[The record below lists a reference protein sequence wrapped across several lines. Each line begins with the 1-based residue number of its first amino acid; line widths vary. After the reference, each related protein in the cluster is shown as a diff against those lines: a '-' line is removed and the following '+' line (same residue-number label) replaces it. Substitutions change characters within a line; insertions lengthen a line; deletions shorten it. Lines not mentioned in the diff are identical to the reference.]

1 MFFVHEI
8 HALDPAA
15 TEAFE
20 TSLRDGWVPALASD
34 ESTRLVWSARSMP
47 PAISYPEIVTLT
59 AVTDGAALERL
70 GERARRGD
78 LRDRS
83 VELGRHRRTHTVR
96 VMAGLEEF
104 NPYTVDLDELPLVRT
119 DAPTEM
125 YIHDFVVPR
134 LGMQRVYEVQM
145 RESFI
150 KMLEFE
156 ALPMMIWAGLETV
169 AGGGRTPE
177 SLMVTHI
184 NHGRAIAELLA
195 HGNPR
200 VPAEPGTWMADA
212 LKLRDTWISRLVRSL
227 PWSPTS

>member
-8 HALDPAA
+8 HALDPATA
-15 TEAFE
+15 EAFE
-20 TSLRDGWVPALASD
+20 KSLRDEWVPALASAGD
-34 ESTRLVWSARSMP
+34 TRLVWSARSMP
-47 PAISYPEIVTLT
+47 PAISVPEIVTLT
-59 AVTDGAALERL
+59 AVTDGSALERL
-70 GERARRGD
+70 GERVRRGD
-78 LRDRS
+78 LRDHTA
-83 VELGRHRRTHTVR
+83 ELGRHRSSHTVR
-96 VMAGLEEF
+96 VMAPLEEF
-104 NPYTVDLDELPLVRT
+104 NPYTVALDELPLVRT
-119 DAPTEM
+119 DAPSEM
-125 YIHDFVVPR
+125 YIHDFVIPR
-134 LGMQRVYEVQM
+134 LGMQRTYEVQM

-150 KMLEFE
+150 KMLEIE

-184 NHGRAIAELLA
+184 KHGRAIADLLA

-200 VPAEPGTWMADA
+200 VAPEPGTWMSDA

>member
-8 HALDPAA
+8 HALDPDTAD
-15 TEAFE
+15 TFEA
-20 TSLRDGWVPALASD
+20 SLREAWLPALAGD
-34 ESTRLVWSARSMP
+34 GDTRLVWSARSMP
-47 PAISYPEIVTLT
+47 LAISYPEIVTLT
-59 AVTDGAALERL
+59 AVTDGGALERL
-70 GERARRGD
+70 GERVRRGD
-78 LRDRS
+78 LADHA
-83 VELGRHRRTHTVR
+83 VELERYRRSHTVR
-96 VMAGLEEF
+96 VLAPLEEF
-104 NPYTVDLDELPLVRT
+104 NPYTVDLDELALVRK

-134 LGMQRVYEVQM
+134 LGMQRTYEVQM
-145 RESFI
+145 RESFL
-150 KMLEFE
+150 KMLEIE
-156 ALPMMIWAGLETV
+156 ALPMKIWAGLETV

-184 NHGRAIAELLA
+184 NHARAIADLLA

-200 VPAEPGTWMADA
+200 IAAEPGTWMADA

>member
-1 MFFVHEI
+1 MFFVHEV
-8 HALDPAA
+8 HALDPSA

-20 TSLRDGWVPALASD
+20 TALRDDWVPALAND
-34 ESTRLVWSARSMP
+34 DGMRVVWSARSMP

-59 AVTDGAALERL
+59 AVTDGAALERF
-70 GERARRGD
+70 GERKRGGD

-83 VELGRHRRTHTVR
+83 AELDRRRRGHTIR
-96 VMAGLEEF
+96 VMAGLEGF
-104 NPYTVDLDELPLVRT
+104 NPYTVELGELPLVRS
-119 DAPTEM
+119 DAPSEM
-125 YIHDFVVPR
+125 YIHDFVIPR
-134 LGMQRVYEVQM
+134 LGMQRTYEIQM

-184 NHGRAIAELLA
+184 KHARAIAELLE
-195 HGNPR
+195 HDNPR
-200 VPAEPGTWMADA
+200 VAPEPGTWMSDA

>member
-1 MFFVHEI
+1 MFFVHEV

-15 TEAFE
+15 TGAFE
-20 TSLRDGWVPALASD
+20 TALRDDWVPALASD
-34 ESTRLVWSARSMP
+34 DRTRLVWSARSMP

-59 AVTDGAALERL
+59 AVTDGDALERL
-70 GERARRGD
+70 GERVRRGD

-83 VELGRHRRTHTVR
+83 VELGRLRRTHTVR

-104 NPYTVDLDELPLVRT
+104 NPYTVDLADLPLVRA

-125 YIHDFVVPR
+125 DIHDFVVPR

-145 RESFI
+145 RESFL
-150 KMLEFE
+150 KMLEIE
-156 ALPMMIWAGLETV
+156 ALPMRIWAGLETV

-177 SLMVTHI
+177 SLMITHAA
-184 NHGRAIAELLA
+184 HSRAIAELLT

-200 VPAEPGTWMADA
+200 VAPEPGTWMADA